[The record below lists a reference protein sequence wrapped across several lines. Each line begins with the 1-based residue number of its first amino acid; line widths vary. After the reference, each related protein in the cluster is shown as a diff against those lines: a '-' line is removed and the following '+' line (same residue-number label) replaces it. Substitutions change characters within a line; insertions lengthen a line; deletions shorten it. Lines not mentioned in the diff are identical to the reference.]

1 MPTYEFKVEMT
12 CEGCSGAVT
21 RILTKKLGAD
31 ANFNVDLAA
40 QKVTITSDLSQDELT
55 EMLKKSGKAV
65 TYIGVQ

>member
-1 MPTYEFKVEMT
+1 MT